1 VNLRWATWCWIV
13 LCSAMYGSE
22 DRIRYSSP
30 EELALS
36 EDGRRLYVSCR
47 DSDELL
53 VVDTRTRRVTGRV
66 NVGRQPRGL
75 AMDRGTGLI
84 YVANSWD
91 DTVSEV
97 ADSMRVN
104 RTLSAGREP
113 TGLACNAREHLLYVA
128 NRISGDVSVIDLKTG
143 RTGASLPVGPG
154 ASYLAAAP
162 GGDRVFV
169 TRIFPSVPGNRGRPQ
184 NEIVEIDAG
193 ALETR
198 RYPMPGSGAAF
209 HVTFSARGEFGI
221 AAILRPK
228 NLIPTARVENG
239 GIFGNSLALFGSG
252 LAQVVTLPLD
262 EIENSLAQPFDVA
275 VAPDLSKVFVSASGA
290 DEVAILDG
298 RLLLALAKAPRSER
312 LPMICPPRHASWS
325 PASPLGATRVGWP
338 CQAMANAYTSQT
350 GWMTPYR
357 AWTRREAPWWTPLF
371 WAKRSG

>member
-1 VNLRWATWCWIV
+1 
-13 LCSAMYGSE
+13 
-22 DRIRYSSP
+22 
-30 EELALS
+30 
-36 EDGRRLYVSCR
+36 
-47 DSDELL
+47 
-53 VVDTRTRRVTGRV
+53 
-66 NVGRQPRGL
+66 
-75 AMDRGTGLI
+75 MDRGTGLI